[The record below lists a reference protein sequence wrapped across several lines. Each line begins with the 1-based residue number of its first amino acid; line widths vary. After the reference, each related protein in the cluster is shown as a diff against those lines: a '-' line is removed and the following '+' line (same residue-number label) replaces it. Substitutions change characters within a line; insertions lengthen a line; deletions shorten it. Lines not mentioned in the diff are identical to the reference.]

1 MTTIAEGMIFQSF
14 KELHETITAFGVEN
28 HIVFVKFNT
37 RRLRPDSP
45 HFERLQYAGI
55 NYACKQGKRRE
66 KSRST
71 GERPNQQSFKVEC
84 PLHVQV
90 ACKKHEGDYVLKV
103 KKCVLVHRGHPVGKE
118 AYDLYP
124 ENCRVDYKDEE
135 LKTLVLAGAS
145 IPKLREYL
153 VAKYNKPVTKKKIYN
168 LKARIAREMRQ
179 AAHPD
184 GKVPIPVN
192 KVKKNK
198 YNKIDKELAQHL
210 VNQVQMRPVL
220 YDSHHE
226 CYTDKMAVDFAYKE
240 IGLLLDM
247 SAEDVKDHWQRLQ
260 KSYFRFKTRLVKS
273 RRGIANTFY
282 LQEEMSFLDQH
293 YIVVTSDGNTINIEV
308 EDMSFEDYEQMSAIV
323 DHNYAPTVDADADH
337 KALVKE
343 LIENQPQTALNGE
356 ATLPVT
362 VVVKDPPP
370 ANIKVDIPQEVEHY
384 DPDNEFWKGLLPQ
397 VKELNKSLK
406 RKLFHTIST
415 TLFTLLEEQ
424 DNVMTLEQT
433 TSS

>member
-1 MTTIAEGMIFQSF
+1 MTTIAEGMIFPTF
-14 KELHETITAFGVEN
+14 KELQDTIASFGVEN
-28 HIVFVKFNT
+28 HIVFVKCNT
-37 RRLRPDSP
+37 RRLSPDSP
-45 HFERLQYAGI
+45 HFERLQYAAI
-55 NYACKQGKRRE
+55 KYVCKQGKRRE

-118 AYDLYP
+118 VYDLYP
-124 ENCRVDYKDEE
+124 ENCRVDHKDEE
-135 LKTLVLAGAS
+135 LKNLVLAGAS

-153 VAKYNKPVTKKKIYN
+153 VAKYNIPVTKKKIYN
-168 LKARIAREMRQ
+168 LKARIVREMRL

-184 GKVPIPVN
+184 VKAPIW
-192 KVKKNK
+192 KKAK
-198 YNKIDKELAQHL
+198 KTYYKKIDKELVVHL
-210 VNQVQMRPVL
+210 INQVQMRPVL
-220 YDSHHE
+220 YDPHHE
-226 CYTDKMAVDFAYKE
+226 GYTDKEAVDSAYTE

-247 SAEDVKDHWQRLQ
+247 PAEEVKEHWQRLQ
-260 KSYFRFKTRLVKS
+260 KSYFRFKTRLVNS
-273 RRGIANTFY
+273 RQGIANTFY

-293 YIVVTSDGNTINIEV
+293 YIVVTSDGNTINLEEGIT
-308 EDMSFEDYEQMSAIV
+308 FEDYYEEMSAIV
-323 DHNYAPTVDADADH
+323 DPDQ